1 MRSVVG
7 RLHRLFRAGRIGPDG
22 SVPAVTATPEPTATP
37 PARSLP
43 WERIALLLLS
53 LYGLLALGYAL
64 GGSGFLEGALALS
77 LLLAGGLRII
87 HRVQRRERSRT
98 RTARRLARRRAYQ
111 NYQTLSWH

>member
-1 MRSVVG
+1 MAASRQ
-7 RLHRLFRAGRIGPDG
+7 
-22 SVPAVTATPEPTATP
+22 
-37 PARSLP
+37 SLQRP
-43 WERIALLLLS
+43 SRPLPRQRGLSPGERIALLLLS

>member
-1 MRSVVG
+1 MGASRQSL
-7 RLHRLFRAGRIGPDG
+7 RGP
-22 SVPAVTATPEPTATP
+22 SAP
-37 PARSLP
+37 LP
-43 WERIALLLLS
+43 RQRGLSRGERTALLLLS

-64 GGSGFLEGALALS
+64 GGSGFLEVGLAVS

-87 HRVQRRERSRT
+87 HRVRRRERART